1 MTTLITLT
9 ALTALTG
16 AAAYVSALTC
26 GRWFA
31 IPFALLAAAAV
42 PVIAFR

>member
-9 ALTALTG
+9 TLAG
-16 AAAYVSALTC
+16 VVAYASVLPC

-31 IPFALLAAAAV
+31 MPFALLAAAAV
-42 PVIAFR
+42 SVIAFR